1 MEDSRISNSVRSN
14 CGTRASSITCTATS
28 TARSRCTRNRS
39 IVCPTAEAYTFRGWA
54 YNFLG
59 RVDDAIGE
67 CKKAIE
73 VDPGFGNPYN
83 DIGAYLIAKGELDEA
98 VPWLEQAK
106 RAPRYEPRHFPYMNL
121 GRLYAAK
128 GMLQQAISEF
138 ERALE
143 LQPGEPTCEAVVARS
158 ACDAQLNSA
167 RTLAWSGET
176 RREIDERK
184 SDA

>member
-1 MEDSRISNSVRSN
+1 MEDRDLKQ
-14 CGTRASSITCTATS
+14 RALELWNEGVQHHMHGDFDGAIQLYTKSID
-28 TARSRCTRNRS
+28 
-39 IVCPTAEAYTFRGWA
+39 VCPTAEAYTFRGWA

-67 CKKAIE
+67 CKRAIE
-73 VDPGFGNPYN
+73 VDPAFGNSYN

-143 LQPGEPTCEAVVARS
+143 IQPGEPTCEAFVARLR
-158 ACDAQLNSA
+158 ATLN
-167 RTLAWSGET
+167 
-176 RREIDERK
+176 
-184 SDA
+184 

>member
-1 MEDSRISNSVRSN
+1 MHGDFDGAIQLY
-14 CGTRASSITCTATS
+14 TKSID
-28 TARSRCTRNRS
+28 
-39 IVCPTAEAYTFRGWA
+39 VCPTAEAYTFRGWA

-67 CKKAIE
+67 CKRAIE

-128 GMLQQAISEF
+128 GMLQQAIQRV
-138 ERALE
+138 RAR
-143 LQPGEPTCEAVVARS
+143 ARNSAGRTDLRGVRGPS
-158 ACDAQLNSA
+158 ACDAQLNA
-167 RTLAWSGET
+167 ACT
-176 RREIDERK
+176 RGVVPVEPSREVDREEERC
-184 SDA
+184 

>member
-1 MEDSRISNSVRSN
+1 MVKPVDDQALKQRALELWNEGVQHHMHGDFEGAISLY
-14 CGTRASSITCTATS
+14 TESIE
-28 TARSRCTRNRS
+28 
-39 IVCPTAEAYTFRGWA
+39 VHPTAEAYTFRGWA

-73 VDPGFGNPYN
+73 IDPGFGNPYN

-98 VPWLEQAK
+98 VPWLERAK
-106 RAPRYEPRHFPYMNL
+106 QAPRYEPRHFPFMNL

-128 GMLQQAISEF
+128 GMLQQAIREF

-143 LQPGEPTCEAVVARS
+143 LQPGEPTCEAFVARLR
-158 ACDAQLNSA
+158 AALN
-167 RTLAWSGET
+167 
-176 RREIDERK
+176 
-184 SDA
+184 